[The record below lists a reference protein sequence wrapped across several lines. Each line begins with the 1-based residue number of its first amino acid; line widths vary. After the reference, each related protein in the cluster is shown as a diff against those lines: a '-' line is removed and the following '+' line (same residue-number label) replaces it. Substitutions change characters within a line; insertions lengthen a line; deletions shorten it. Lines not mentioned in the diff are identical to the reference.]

1 MTDELLL
8 SIAFPGDTFEKIL
21 QETEELDFQKL
32 YESHKRKVVEF
43 YMYSLLLLRNLDE
56 KRRKHINEVFE
67 NDICLISPQWL
78 TEYCFNETH
87 ITAIVNFLDKYD
99 NAYFW
104 EAFGISLEKGNS
116 FYEKMKSFDEN
127 PNVLRDIINEIVNTG
142 KLNKVI
148 VINELLSYI
157 TFDWNSNK
165 DLIEYSSLVF
175 TAINE
180 VALKYTSINEALDM
194 IDKNR
199 LFDSFLSVIMQ
210 NKVGE
215 EYMRMTPEYLFEF
228 IKIAKFLGDNSSF
241 SDFVNRNLADE
252 DSSKRILQN
261 SFKMHKYGYEAY
273 LVYLS
278 WCEEKKCEPALKV
291 GNSPEL
297 YFYNSYK
304 VPQIESLYKR
314 YFSELSEE
322 DAKEKTKKCF
332 EKIYE
337 SLKNEGFLDEGCRK
351 EEFLWAF
358 GLTDEYP
365 FAFRKIKFYTLT
377 GKSKRDKGNGAFLC
391 LLTILCYTSEEI
403 KAMLHRNPE
412 KSIINK
418 TFDLTIKDNTIMSKD
433 YDELLKIVKSSG
445 LPI

>member
-8 SIAFPGDTFEKIL
+8 SIAFPGDTFDMLL
-21 QETEELDFQKL
+21 QELVEFDLQELS
-32 YESHKRKVVEF
+32 ESHKRKVTEF

-56 KRRKHINEVFE
+56 ERRKHIKEVFD

-78 TEYCFNETH
+78 TEYCFNEIH

-99 NAYFW
+99 NAFFW

-127 PNVLRDIINEIVNTG
+127 PNVLRDIINEIVSTG

-148 VINELLSYI
+148 VINELFSHI
-157 TFDWNSNK
+157 TFDCNNNK
-165 DLIEYSSLVF
+165 DLLEYSSYLF

-180 VALKYTSINEALDM
+180 VVLKYTSINEALDM
-194 IDKNR
+194 IDKNSF
-199 LFDSFLSVIMQ
+199 FDSFLSVIMQ
-210 NKVGE
+210 NKVE
-215 EYMRMTPEYLFEF
+215 EYMRITPQILFEY
-228 IKIAKFLGDNSSF
+228 IKMAKFSGDNSSF
-241 SDFVNRNLADE
+241 SDFVNRNLAVE
-252 DSSKRILQN
+252 DSSKRILLN

-278 WCEEKKCEPALKV
+278 WCEENKCEPALKV

-304 VPQIESLYKR
+304 VPQIESLYRR
-314 YFSELSEE
+314 YFPELSEE
-322 DAKEKTKKCF
+322 EAKEKTKEYF
-332 EKIYE
+332 EEIYKN
-337 SLKNEGFLDEGCRK
+337 LRNEGFLDEGCRK